1 MRRKKKKRSS
11 KNNIGE
17 NKSSYL
23 DYFYHQ
29 PGISPGTLQIQGG
42 SDVSRIILIDY
53 NIKDVAEVELKSPEE
68 CTSYIHKNSVS
79 WIDVQGLGNEE
90 ILRKTGE
97 IFSLHPLLLE
107 DVVNV
112 PQRAKV
118 EEYEEHVLIILHML
132 RMTEEEKPDFG
143 TEQVSFVLG
152 KKYLLTFQEEPLY
165 DTFEKVRERL
175 KLSKGNIRKKNA
187 DYLAYA
193 LIDSIIDGFYPVLET
208 YGEEIENLEE
218 EVMENPTRKTLKKMY
233 YLKRKLLELRRLI
246 WPVRD
251 SINILIR
258 DEDTLIGK
266 DVKVYLRDCYDH
278 AVQILD
284 MVENYRDLTYG
295 LMDVYMSS
303 VGNKMNDIMKV
314 LTIIATIFIPLTFIA
329 GVYGMNFN
337 TEISP
342 LNMPE
347 LNWYLG
353 YPLCWIL
360 MILIA
365 SSLAY
370 FFWIKGWF
378 QSFSGTKDEEK

>member
-11 KNNIGE
+11 KNNTE
-17 NKSSYL
+17 KNKSSYL

-29 PGISPGTLQIQGG
+29 PGTSPGTLKIPEGCD
-42 SDVSRIILIDY
+42 SSRIILIDY
-53 NIKDVAEVELKSPEE
+53 NIKEVVELELKSPED
-68 CTSYIHKNSVS
+68 CTSYTHKNSVS

-90 ILRKTGE
+90 ILRKTGAV
-97 IFSLHPLLLE
+97 FNLHPLLLE

-118 EEYEEHVLIILHML
+118 EEYEEQVIIILHML
-132 RMTEEEKPDFG
+132 RITEEEKLDFS
-143 TEQVSFVLG
+143 TEQVSFVLS

-165 DTFEKVRERL
+165 DTFEKVRERI
-175 KLSKGNIRKKNA
+175 KMAKGNIRKKNA

-193 LIDSIIDGFYPVLET
+193 LIDSTIDGFYPVLEA

-258 DEDTLIGK
+258 DEESLIGK

-342 LNMPE
+342 FNMPE

-365 SSLAY
+365 SSLSY